1 MLKQYGTAFYFKNMC
16 LIFFMFIVIHAW
28 ANSSEKHGIERAHN
42 LLLEMK
48 KLRDSRA
55 RPDLVPDQIAF
66 TSIISALAQSAGR
79 RDPAETQ
86 KVMDTMLDFVNDNE
100 GDIQLD
106 TPAYNA
112 LIHAQSK
119 QKGSVAIAE
128 QLLNHMLEQDT
139 NIRPVSFVF
148 HDFNIRFVFLNNVI
162 LFKCTL

>member
-1 MLKQYGTAFYFKNMC
+1 
-16 LIFFMFIVIHAW
+16 
-28 ANSSEKHGIERAHN
+28 
-42 LLLEMK
+42 MK
-48 KLRDSRA
+48 KLRDSGA

-100 GDIQLD
+100 GDVQLD

-128 QLLNHMLEQDT
+128 QLLNHMLEQDIST
-139 NIRPVSFVF
+139 NIRPVSFCF
-148 HDFNIRFVFLNNVI
+148 PCIQYSIYLPQYLI
-162 LFKCTL
+162 LFNARFRT